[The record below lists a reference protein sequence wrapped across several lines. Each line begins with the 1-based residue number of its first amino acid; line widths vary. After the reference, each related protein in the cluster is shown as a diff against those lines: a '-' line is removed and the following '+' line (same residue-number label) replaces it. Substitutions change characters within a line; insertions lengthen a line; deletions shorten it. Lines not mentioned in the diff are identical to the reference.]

1 MSESTLLQILLFLQ
15 AFVLGA
21 LVTLAVQYYRRHYGT
36 KEHEAEV
43 MRSVDPEE
51 VLSPEV
57 KRRLIEESELKIQTA
72 LNSTAHKLN
81 TDLDTSAIEINR
93 LVKRLATDIVS
104 GEMERYRL
112 QLGQLHEQADKQ
124 MGVIRADVTK
134 HEEAIK
140 AKVSQELAAEKER
153 LMAQLDTKLGDAVAS
168 FLNETLQHNI
178 DLGGQTEY
186 LLQMLEEHKADFI
199 KEVGEDDAKSA
210 S

>member
-1 MSESTLLQILLFLQ
+1 MNESTYLQILLFAQ

-36 KEHEAEV
+36 NRHEAELLPPL
-43 MRSVDPEE
+43 DPDE

-57 KRRLIEESELKIQTA
+57 KHRLVEESELKIQTA

-81 TDLDTSAIEINR
+81 TDLDASAIEINR

-124 MGVIRADVTK
+124 MSAIREEVAK
-134 HEEAIK
+134 HEDAIK
-140 AKVSQELAAEKER
+140 AKINQELAAEKQK
-153 LMAQLDTKLGDAVAS
+153 LIAQIDTKLGDAVAS
-168 FLNETLQHNI
+168 FLNETLSHNI

-186 LLQMLEEHKADFI
+186 LLSMLEEHKADFK
-199 KEVGEDDAKSA
+199 KEVGGDETKSA
-210 S
+210 G